1 MMKEGL
7 RCLSLGSGLILLC
20 IGWLQCSNK
29 PDSPPVKSSQINT
42 AHLDALYDEV
52 VIGGDTIGYIHIYA
66 EYPDYHL
73 VGDEDEGIA
82 CVDDASRA
90 AIFYLKQYERTADP
104 EHLRKGS
111 MLIRFLLAM
120 QAPNGYYYNF
130 IWPDGRIHTDGQTTM
145 PEPNFWS
152 WRTLWAF
159 GEAIQILGEDDPLV
173 VRMRVQRE
181 KLVNNIL
188 TEQAFTTQ
196 ATDTTMGWTFPTWLP
211 KVCGTDQAAIIL
223 TGLSLMVQ
231 QEKSDDIRNKEQI
244 TTIMHHF
251 AEGIM
256 MMQVKDPGSKQ
267 DGAFLSWENIWH
279 AYANVQAYS
288 LMLAGQALKDSAMI
302 NSALYEV
309 LTFYPALLAQGRLN
323 HFSVRVKS
331 GKTTMYDVA
340 EYAQIAYGVR
350 PMVWASLEAF
360 EITGDHQYLEQ
371 AKKLAAWFAGDNP
384 AKTVMYDPATGRG
397 FDGISSPDQINRNSG
412 AESTIEALLTLQAL
426 EKYDTNR

>member
-1 MMKEGL
+1 MKEGL

-90 AIFYLKQYERTADP
+90 AIFYLKHYERTANP

-173 VRMRVQRE
+173 VRMQVQRE

-251 AEGIM
+251 AEGDR
-256 MMQVKDPGSKQ
+256 K
-267 DGAFLSWENIWH
+267 
-279 AYANVQAYS
+279 
-288 LMLAGQALKDSAMI
+288 
-302 NSALYEV
+302 
-309 LTFYPALLAQGRLN
+309 
-323 HFSVRVKS
+323 SVV
-331 GKTTMYDVA
+331 
-340 EYAQIAYGVR
+340 
-350 PMVWASLEAF
+350 
-360 EITGDHQYLEQ
+360 
-371 AKKLAAWFAGDNP
+371 
-384 AKTVMYDPATGRG
+384 
-397 FDGISSPDQINRNSG
+397 
-412 AESTIEALLTLQAL
+412 
-426 EKYDTNR
+426 